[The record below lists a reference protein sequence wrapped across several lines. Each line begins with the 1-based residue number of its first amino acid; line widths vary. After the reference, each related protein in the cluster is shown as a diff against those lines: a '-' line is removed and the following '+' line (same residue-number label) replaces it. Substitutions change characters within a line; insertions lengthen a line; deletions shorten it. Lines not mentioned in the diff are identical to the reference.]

1 MSVLDLMG
9 DFQRRSVICRRCG
22 WSGRGAAMAVGETF
36 DHGCDFHCPSCDSRY
51 GFVQWP
57 VIIRDDAPPDW
68 PSKVPPVK
76 L

>member
-1 MSVLDLMG
+1 MAVLDLMG

-36 DHGCDFHCPSCDSRY
+36 DHGCDFHCPSCDGRY

-57 VIIRDDAPPDW
+57 VIVADNAPPRR
-68 PSKVPPVK
+68 PSKVPPVEF
-76 L
+76 